1 MGTLGTMAQ
10 PSLEKGWRL
19 DDFREWH
26 VVICTR
32 CLSPVNLGFKLAG
45 KFAGEINLVKIV

>member
-10 PSLEKGWRL
+10 PSLEKGLRL

-26 VVICTR
+26 VVIYTQG
-32 CLSPVNLGFKLAG
+32 SGPVN
-45 KFAGEINLVKIV
+45 